1 MSESMYIW
9 VGIMIMALSTYAVR
23 VIPLML
29 FRKKI
34 SNPFIQSFLFYVPY
48 AVLSAMTFPAIFYS
62 TDSMVSALA
71 GTAAALVSAYFDKS
85 LLFVAVAAALASLAS
100 VLLGF

>member
-1 MSESMYIW
+1 MNKSFYIW
-9 VGIMIMALSTYAVR
+9 VGILIMALSTYAVR

-34 SNPFIQSFLFYVPY
+34 KNQFVQSFLFYVPY

-62 TDSMVSALA
+62 TDSLVSALA
-71 GTAAALVSAYFDKS
+71 GTLAALVSAYWDKS
-85 LLFVAVAAALASLAS
+85 LLFVAIAAALASLAA